1 MSARLEGKSAL
12 VTGAAGG
19 LGRAIARMF
28 LDEGASV
35 LVSDIDENAVAGFAT
50 SLGEDFGKQ
59 VAFCPHDVTDERQW
73 QSAVSQAEQT
83 FGKLD
88 VLVNNAGIA
97 FTGTVEE
104 IEPER
109 WRQMLNVNLDS
120 VYLGCRVA
128 LPVMRKSP
136 PGSIINISS
145 VSGLIAGHNMSAYNA
160 SKAGVWMLTK
170 SVALQAARENADIR
184 VNSIHPA
191 FVDTPMLRDVA
202 SDPDA
207 PLDDEKRYKYER
219 QIPLRRIGEPV
230 DVAYAAVYLAS
241 DESKFMTGAE
251 IKLDGGLTAQ

>member
-1 MSARLEGKSAL
+1 
-12 VTGAAGG
+12 
-19 LGRAIARMF
+19 
-28 LDEGASV
+28 
-35 LVSDIDENAVAGFAT
+35 
-50 SLGEDFGKQ
+50 
-59 VAFCPHDVTDERQW
+59 
-73 QSAVSQAEQT
+73 
-83 FGKLD
+83 
-88 VLVNNAGIA
+88 
-97 FTGTVEE
+97 
-104 IEPER
+104 
-109 WRQMLNVNLDS
+109 
-120 VYLGCRVA
+120 
-128 LPVMRKSP
+128 
-136 PGSIINISS
+136 
-145 VSGLIAGHNMSAYNA
+145 MSAYNA